1 MKGGQAELEIG
12 FLAAIIAIIATVA
25 AMLCEAIFGLAGGIM
40 DSEAAG
46 NPR

>member
-12 FLAAIIAIIATVA
+12 FLAAIIATVA